1 MPLQN
6 QRAGRILIG
15 LFILTA
21 ALCAAASGQEA
32 VPLLPGS
39 PVERELSGGQA
50 HVYLLRLEA
59 GQFLDL
65 VVDQHGIDVEVL
77 LTGPDGK
84 LLEQVDSPNGDKGPE
99 PLKLLTE
106 QAGVYRLE
114 IRALNKDARP
124 GRYEAKINEL
134 RTEQTSDRDVIR
146 DFRIGQLFSG
156 AAALT
161 SQGTGAALRQSIEL
175 LEKAAS
181 LLRQTNN
188 HQQLANA
195 LLGIGQRYTRLGDA
209 QKGVEYYRQAL
220 PLYAESGNH
229 NGQAMTLNSL
239 GLALGLLGQ
248 IQQAEEA
255 YEQSLQ
261 LRRESGDRKALGV
274 GLMNLGDFY
283 SRKGE
288 PQRAIDY
295 FTEALQTGRELKDDD
310 MIAYACNN
318 LGVNYAVIGDK
329 QRAREY
335 LSEAVPIFRRTGDRR
350 MEVAALTSLSRVVAG
365 EDRPQQFETLKQ
377 ALKVYRELGE
387 QRGEAGALNNL
398 GQVAA
403 EMGNRDEALDYFN
416 QSLALMQKMHNTQGE
431 ALVYL
436 SLGRFSFDKGD
447 LTQSLDYFTQSL
459 TLQRELQNPAG
470 EARALLGIARAE
482 RARGNLSEARHSI
495 EQAITIIEELR
506 TRLAGQEQR
515 SAYLASVQDYY
526 ELYVDLLMQ
535 QQRTSRRDSVKGED
549 YVALALQASER
560 ARARSLRE
568 LLLEARFDIRQ
579 GADPELL
586 RQEKRLQQELNSQL
600 ERQMQLLSN
609 PHSPA
614 QAAAVKKATADIRS
628 RLQDVETQIRRQSP
642 RYAALTQP
650 QMLTL
655 TEIQKVLPDSETLL
669 LEYLLGKER
678 SYLWVVGPQS
688 VRSYELPGRERIE
701 AAARRVLD
709 LLTARNQGDANEAAA
724 LRRARIARADAQYW
738 QAAAQL
744 SRMILSPAARQ
755 LGRKRLLIVA
765 DGPLQYVPFAA
776 LPECGMRNAE
786 CGMKNAPNTSQSGF
800 AKTAAAVRHAALPLI
815 ARHEI
820 ISLPSASV
828 LVEARRATARQSPPA
843 KTVAVLA
850 DPVFEANDDRITTIR
865 IAAAEHR
872 PAVQPEQTRVL
883 QQRPGEV
890 QVSRLP
896 FTRAEADRI
905 LKLVPAGASLRA
917 LDFKASRATAM
928 SEQLGEYRIVHFATH
943 GYFDAENPELSRL
956 LFSRFDESGRPQ
968 PWALSAPEIFNLKL
982 PADLVVLSGCR
993 TALGK
998 SARGEGIGVLT
1009 RGFMYAGAARVL
1021 ASLWNVSD
1029 QGTAELMG
1037 RFYEGLLGPPHER
1050 PGAALRAAQLSL
1062 LRRPRWQSPYYWAA
1076 FVLQGEW

>member
-1 MPLQN
+1 MPFQN
-6 QRAGRILIG
+6 LRLGRTLTA

-21 ALCAAASGQEA
+21 ALCAAASGQDA
-32 VPLLPGS
+32 TPLLPGS
-39 PVERELSGGQA
+39 PVERELSGGQT

-65 VVDQHGIDVEVL
+65 VVDQRGIDVEVL

-84 LLEQVDSPNGDKGPE
+84 LLEQVDSPNGARGPE
-99 PLKLLTE
+99 PLKLIAE

-114 IRALNKDARP
+114 IRALDKDAKP

-134 RTEQTSDRDVIR
+134 RAGQTSDRDVIR

-188 HQQLANA
+188 RQQLANA

-220 PLYAESGNH
+220 PLYAESGNR
-229 NGQAMTLNSL
+229 NGQAVTLNSL
-239 GLALGLLGQ
+239 GLAFGMLGQ

-274 GLMNLGDFY
+274 GLLNLGDFY

-310 MIAYACNN
+310 MTAYASNN

-335 LSEAVPIFRRTGDRR
+335 LSEAVQIFRRTGDRR

-431 ALVYL
+431 ATVYL
-436 SLGRFSFDKGD
+436 SLGRFSFDRGD
-447 LTQSLDYFTQSL
+447 LAQSLDYFNQSL

-482 RARGNLSEARHSI
+482 RARGNLGEARKSI

-549 YVALALQASER
+549 YVALALEASER
-560 ARARSLRE
+560 TRARSLRE

-586 RQEKRLQQELNSQL
+586 RQEKRLQQELNNQL

-609 PHSPA
+609 PHNPA
-614 QAAAVKKATADIRS
+614 QAAAVKKATADIRR

-650 QMLTL
+650 QPLTL
-655 TEIQKVLPDSETLL
+655 AEIQQVLPDSETLL
-669 LEYLLGKER
+669 LEYLLGRER

-688 VRSYELPGRERIE
+688 LKSYELPGRERIE
-701 AAARRVLD
+701 ASARRVLD
-709 LLTARNQGDANEAAA
+709 LLTARNQSDANESAAQ
-724 LRRARIARADAQYW
+724 RRARIARADAQYW
-738 QAAAQL
+738 QAAANL
-744 SRMILSPAARQ
+744 SRMILRPAARQ
-755 LGRKRLLIVA
+755 LSRKRLLIVA

-776 LPECGMRNAE
+776 LPE
-786 CGMKNAPNTSQSGF
+786 P
-800 AKTAAAVRHAALPLI
+800 AALSRPLSVATKQARGNGQRTTDNRQPLI
-815 ARHEI
+815 IRHEI

-828 LVEARRATARQSPPA
+828 LVEARRAPARQPPG
-843 KTVAVLA
+843 KTIAVLA
-850 DPVFEANDDRITTIR
+850 DPVFEANDERITTIK
-865 IAAAEHR
+865 IAAAEKR
-872 PAVQPEQTRVL
+872 PATQPEQTRVL
-883 QQRPGEV
+883 QQRPGEI

-905 LKLVPAGASLRA
+905 LKLVPAEASLRA
-917 LDFKASRATAM
+917 LDFRASRATAM

-956 LFSRFDESGRPQ
+956 LFSRFDETGRPQ
-968 PWALSAPEIFNLKL
+968 QWALSAPEVFNLKL
-982 PADLVVLSGCR
+982 SADLVVLSGCR

-998 SARGEGIGVLT
+998 AARGEGIGVLT
-1009 RGFMYAGAARVL
+1009 RGFLYAGAARVL

-1037 RFYEGLLGPPHER
+1037 RFYEGLLGPQHER
-1050 PGAALRAAQLSL
+1050 PGAALRTAQLSL
-1062 LRRPRWQSPYYWAA
+1062 LRRPHWQSPYYWAA